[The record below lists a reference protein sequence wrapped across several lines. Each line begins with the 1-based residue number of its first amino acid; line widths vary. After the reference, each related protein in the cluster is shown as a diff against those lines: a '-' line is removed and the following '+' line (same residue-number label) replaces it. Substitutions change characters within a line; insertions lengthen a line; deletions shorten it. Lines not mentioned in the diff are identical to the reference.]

1 MTPRPRD
8 LTSTAVATWE
18 GIGRQGEKGKGE
30 GMHPVRLEVKEIGV
44 DDLDESGEMMHPAV
58 ESVVD
63 EVVDREAVDQRLK
76 GLHPR

>member
-1 MTPRPRD
+1 MR
-8 LTSTAVATWE
+8 
-18 GIGRQGEKGKGE
+18 
-30 GMHPVRLEVKEIGV
+30 PVRLEVTAIGV
-44 DDLDESGEMMHPAV
+44 GDLDEFDKTMHPAV

>member
-30 GMHPVRLEVKEIGV
+30 GMRLLRLEVTAIGV
-44 DDLDESGEMMHPAV
+44 GDLDEFDETMHPAV